1 MAKRKKKLKRRNKAK
16 EPAGPNNFPPVTG
29 AGGGGGFPNFMDLS
43 NQLQSPRRGTRELL
57 KLFSESP
64 WLRAVTGKIARSVAD
79 THWFLASKKD
89 VKSGRF
95 IKDAFAQYKGEI
107 DLDEVTIIKDHP
119 MLTMFREGTG
129 NPRLN
134 GFQVFQV
141 TQEHLDLTGE
151 AFWLLERNNIG
162 VPIGIWPLPP
172 SWIRNLPTRAHPFYE
187 ISSTTSGVV
196 TDVPVTEMIP
206 FIDPDP
212 EDPYSRGSGISSSL
226 DDEIQVDEY
235 AAKHQKSF
243 FLNRAR
249 PDIII
254 SGQNIS
260 KNDTARLEQKWLGD
274 HQGFWKAFKPLF
286 FSQKIDVK
294 ELSQTFESMQMV
306 QIRKFERDTF
316 ISVFGAPPE
325 KMGVIGESKRS
336 TIAAADFLWNK
347 DVIKPR
353 VEMIRRTCQQILVP
367 MYDERLILSYKT
379 PVVQDD
385 EHKLKVMGLSPW
397 ATTINEW
404 RKEQGM
410 PTLGAAGDVL
420 MIPLNNKVVPVKDE
434 DGNLL
439 DQETFLEGTKGPEPE
454 ETEEPE
460 NEDEGEGEEPEKQI
474 ETKLIDRELTQEL
487 FDHLGNNLE
496 TIKSDIRANRGGN

>member
-1 MAKRKKKLKRRNKAK
+1 MAKRAKKLKRRSKAK
-16 EPAGPNNFPPVTG
+16 EPAGPNAFPPISG
-29 AGGGGGFPNFMDLS
+29 AGGGGGFPSFMDLS
-43 NQLQSPRRGTRELL
+43 NQLQSPRRGVRELL
-57 KLFSESP
+57 KIYSESP
-64 WLRAVTGKIARSVAD
+64 WLRAVVGKIAKSVAD
-79 THWFLASKKD
+79 TQWMLAAKKD
-89 VKSGRF
+89 ASGRF
-95 IKDAFAQYKGEI
+95 IRSHEYQARGVDDI
-107 DLDEVTIIKDHP
+107 DLDKVELIFDHP
-119 MLTMFREGTG
+119 LLDMFRIGTG

-141 TQEHLDLTGE
+141 TQEHLDLAGE
-151 AFWLLERNNIG
+151 AFWLLERNNLGIP
-162 VPIGIWPLPP
+162 VGIWPLPP
-172 SWIRNLPTRAHPFYE
+172 SWIRTFPSASNPWYE
-187 ISSTTSGVV
+187 VVATSSGVV
-196 TDVPVTEMIP
+196 TQIPVTEMIP

-212 EDPYSRGSGISSSL
+212 EDPYSRGSGISGSL

-260 KNDTARLEQKWLGD
+260 KQDTARLEQKWLGD
-274 HQGFWKAFKPLF
+274 HQGFWKSFKPLF

-353 VEMIRRTCQQILVP
+353 VEMIRRTCQQLLVP
-367 MYDERLILSYKT
+367 MFDERLILTYKT

-385 EHKLKVMGLSPW
+385 EHKLKVMERAPW
-397 ATTINEW
+397 SLTVNEW
-404 RKEQGM
+404 RKDQGRAS
-410 PTLGAAGDVL
+410 LGAAGDVL
-420 MIPLNNKVVPVKDE
+420 MIPLNNNVVPVKDE
-434 DGNLL
+434 NGKLL
-439 DQETFLEGTKGPEPE
+439 DQATFLEGTKGPE
-454 ETEEPE
+454 EPE
-460 NEDEGEGEEPEKQI
+460 NDENDETDDDEKKF
-474 ETKLIDRELTQEL
+474 ETVSIDKLITQPL
-487 FDHLGNNLE
+487 LDHLEFNIEDLKN
-496 TIKSDIRANRGGN
+496 DIRSNRGGD